1 MRGIGAFEAVTARLQ
16 NVALWPF
23 CGCRCPILATSP
35 AYLESLNGIGD
46 VVNTNRPQNAEP
58 RDSQALWA
66 ALLLLGTGI
75 AALLTVGGVRWLSDQ
90 LALADTFKAEV
101 VTVVLGTGL
110 VILGP
115 TLLLALVFMLPRW
128 WFRAA
133 AGSVRKWLFATD
145 QKNGASRF

>member
-1 MRGIGAFEAVTARLQ
+1 MPRSGHFATV
-16 NVALWPF
+16 
-23 CGCRCPILATSP
+23 RCPILATSA
-35 AYLESLNGIGD
+35 AYLETQNGIGD
-46 VVNTNRPQNAEP
+46 VVNKSRLQSAEP
-58 RDSQALWA
+58 RGSRALWA

-75 AALLTVGGVRWLSDQ
+75 AALLTAGGVRWLSDQ
-90 LALADTFKAEV
+90 LALADTFKAEL

-115 TLLLALVFMLPRW
+115 TLLLGLVFMLPRG

-133 AGSVRKWLFATD
+133 AGSVRKWLYATA